1 MIDIPDRVL
10 KEMAFAHKVL
20 GDSTCWVSFKKI
32 MLRSLPSTMRR
43 NFSPRDPKSKL
54 HDLNLFE
61 RKLIDIYKDRTS
73 IELKLED

>member
-1 MIDIPDRVL
+1 MTDIPDRIL

-20 GDSTCWVSFKKI
+20 GGSTCWVSFKKI

-43 NFSPRDPKSKL
+43 NFSTRDPKSKL

-73 IELKLED
+73 IELMLEG